1 MNTFTTKFIIEQGLV
16 RGGFWPYVAPRTE
29 SSMSKH
35 VIALVDDLFWKA
47 RLLETAKA
55 TGATMALVSDP
66 AQLTVKCAEHKP
78 DIVFV
83 DLALRKDPFGAIR
96 AFKDTA
102 ETAGVPVVGY
112 FEHMRTDLHK
122 RGKEAGIETLI
133 ARSTFTEKLASFLL

>member
-1 MNTFTTKFIIEQGLV
+1 
-16 RGGFWPYVAPRTE
+16 
-29 SSMSKH
+29 MSKH

-66 AQLTVKCAEHKP
+66 AQLAAKCTEQRP
-78 DIVFV
+78 DLVFV

-102 ETAGVPVVGY
+102 ETAEVPVVGY

-122 RGKEAGIETLI
+122 KGKEAGIETLI

>member
-1 MNTFTTKFIIEQGLV
+1 
-16 RGGFWPYVAPRTE
+16 
-29 SSMSKH
+29 MSKH

-55 TGATMALVSDP
+55 TGATIALVSDP
-66 AQLTVKCAEHKP
+66 TQLALKCLEKRP
-78 DIVFV
+78 DIIFV

-96 AFKDTA
+96 AFKDA
-102 ETAGVPVVGY
+102 EENAAVPVVGY